1 MYKRSGGFYS
11 YQFSIHSFSI
21 QHMQNVFL
29 TIFVVQHDSVSTLRN
44 NNARYTETYWKEQ
57 YFSDIFVEEYVS
69 EILINDTDLLVS

>member
-21 QHMQNVFL
+21 QHIQHVFL

-44 NNARYTETYWKEQ
+44 NNARY
-57 YFSDIFVEEYVS
+57 SDIFVEEYVS
-69 EILINDTDLLVS
+69 KILINDTDLLVS

>member
-21 QHMQNVFL
+21 QHIQNVFL
-29 TIFVVQHDSVSTLRN
+29 TIFVVQHDFVSTLRN
-44 NNARYTETYWKEQ
+44 NIARQTFYKDQ

-69 EILINDTDLLVS
+69 ETLINDTDLLVS